1 MVTVGAQTAHTDSV
15 QPYTSNRLTYTNTFC
30 WNSHENDVDSKQLAN
45 DLAFILIVLFGWNE
59 DLSQTIFLYGIWFNM
74 NHAAI
79 YSHTRLLWTMQ
90 YRPHYWLLKQIL
102 IWSFFYM
109 EFLLILSDPRT
120 FWNGYSALFIESKK
134 EVKLVFSARNTP
146 TYWIT

>member
-15 QPYTSNRLTYTNTFC
+15 QPYTSNRLTYTNKFC

-90 YRPHYWLLKQIL
+90 YIYGCSPLLVSTWNEYRPHYWLLKQMFIR
-102 IWSFFYM
+102 SFFLYGI
-109 EFLLILSDPRT
+109 FVNFIRSTDILK
-120 FWNGYSALFIESKK
+120 WL
-134 EVKLVFSARNTP
+134 
-146 TYWIT
+146 